1 MNGTHVREVGGDGPV
16 SPLPDLAGMGR
27 SERIHALRSRM
38 SAMGAAVPQLREE
51 HDPQPESP
59 PTQEDILPAP
69 EVLSGFL
76 PGEGFP
82 RRAVTLFPDQPLLVV
97 ELLAHVTA
105 RGGYAA
111 IIGWREFAYAGVVES
126 GGVCENIIVIPDP
139 GPQPLNVA
147 AVLCEGLDLVVY
159 HGAETTLSPTRARP
173 LLGKLRRGTAALIM
187 VGTGVPS
194 PAVTVDARITNY
206 LGIGTGQ
213 GRIRGVEMRIS
224 ITARGHAPAG
234 GTVVLGER
242 GHHSGPHRGPRVV

>member
-1 MNGTHVREVGGDGPV
+1 MV
-16 SPLPDLAGMGR
+16 SSLPDLTGIGR

-38 SAMGAAVPQLREE
+38 SAMGAPVPQLQED
-51 HDPQPESP
+51 HGSQPELP
-59 PTQEDILPAP
+59 PTQEVILPAP
-69 EVLSGFL
+69 VALSRFL
-76 PGEGFP
+76 PAEGFP

-111 IIGWREFAYAGVVES
+111 MVGWREFAYAGVVES

-139 GPQPLNVA
+139 GPQPLNVV

-159 HGAETTLSPTRARP
+159 HGMGATLSPTQARP
-173 LLGKLRRGTAALIM
+173 LLGKLRRGTAVLIM

-194 PAVTVDARITNY
+194 PAVTVDARITDY
-206 LGIGTGQ
+206 LGIGSGQ
-213 GRIRGVEMRIS
+213 GRIRGVQMQIS
-224 ITARGHAPAG
+224 ITARGHAPVG

-242 GHHSGPHRGPRVV
+242 GHHTGLRVV

>member
-1 MNGTHVREVGGDGPV
+1 MGVGDPV
-16 SPLPDLAGMGR
+16 SPLPDLAGMGK

-38 SAMGAAVPQLREE
+38 SAMGTAVPQLRQEY
-51 HDPQPESP
+51 DSQPESP
-59 PTQEDILPAP
+59 PNQEDILPAP
-69 EVLSGFL
+69 AVLSGLL
-76 PGEGFP
+76 PGAGFP

-105 RGGYAA
+105 RGGYVAM
-111 IIGWREFAYAGVVES
+111 IGWREFAYAGVVES

-159 HGAETTLSPTRARP
+159 YGTDATLSPTRARP

-206 LGIGTGQ
+206 LGIGAGQ

-224 ITARGHAPAG
+224 IATRGHAPAG

-242 GHHSGPHRGPRVV
+242 EHHSGPHHGLRVV

>member
-1 MNGTHVREVGGDGPV
+1 M
-16 SPLPDLAGMGR
+16 
-27 SERIHALRSRM
+27 
-38 SAMGAAVPQLREE
+38 
-51 HDPQPESP
+51 
-59 PTQEDILPAP
+59 
-69 EVLSGFL
+69 
-76 PGEGFP
+76 
-82 RRAVTLFPDQPLLVV
+82 
-97 ELLAHVTA
+97 
-105 RGGYAA
+105 
-111 IIGWREFAYAGVVES
+111 IGWREFAYAGVVES

-187 VGTGVPS
+187 MGTGVPS

-213 GRIRGVEMRIS
+213 GCIRGVEMRIS
-224 ITARGHAPAG
+224 ITARGHTPAG

-242 GHHSGPHRGPRVV
+242 GHHSGPHRGLRVV

>member
-1 MNGTHVREVGGDGPV
+1 MEHMFEKSGGDGMV
-16 SPLPDLAGMGR
+16 SPLPDLTGMGR

-38 SAMGAAVPQLREE
+38 SAMGAAVPQLEAD
-51 HDPQPESP
+51 HDPQQEAP
-59 PTQEDILPAP
+59 PNQEDILPAP
-69 EVLSGFL
+69 AVLAGLL
-76 PGEGFP
+76 PGAGFP
-82 RRAVTLFPDQPLLVV
+82 RRAVTLFPDQPLLAV

-105 RGGYAA
+105 RGGYVA

-159 HGAETTLSPTRARP
+159 YGADGTLSPTRARP
-173 LLGKLRRGTAALIM
+173 LLGKLRTGTAALIM
-187 VGTGVPS
+187 VGTGVQS
-194 PAVTVDARITNY
+194 PAVTVDARITDY
-206 LGIGTGQ
+206 LGIGSGQ

-224 ITARGHAPAG
+224 VTARGHAPVV

-242 GHHSGPHRGPRVV
+242 GHHHGLRVV